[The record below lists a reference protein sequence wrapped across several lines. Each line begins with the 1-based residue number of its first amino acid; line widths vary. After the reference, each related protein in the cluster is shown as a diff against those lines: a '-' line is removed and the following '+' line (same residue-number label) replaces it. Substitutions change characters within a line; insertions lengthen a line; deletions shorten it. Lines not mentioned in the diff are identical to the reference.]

1 MTDKEIIKEVYKR
14 CPQNGSYTIDQ
25 YFDRCSDIMYLIQR
39 LRPEIAEE
47 VDRKEEDCKK
57 RKIKLG

>member
-25 YFDRCSDIMYLIQR
+25 YLDRCSDIVYLIQR